1 MSHHDTIMLEN
12 QLPISELLDRAAQG
26 DNECRYWAGIRYFL
40 ADGLPKDDEEGY
52 RLCLAAAEQGHRRAQ
67 AFVGYFYSRGI
78 VVPYRPRLSIKWY
91 RLSAEQGYAAA
102 QYSLATFYL
111 YGKGVKKN
119 IRLAI
124 KWLELAA
131 AQEYLDALIKLGHLY
146 NDGEN
151 IEQDLKKAFCYF
163 LAAARQE
170 DAAAQ
175 YCVARMLDEGI
186 VTENRIDAFYWLDRS
201 AAQGYWPAVTTVG
214 RCAKFVLFDPEQEN
228 FGHLPISHPVPV
240 RVRTLITMEYLER
253 PCLEQMVKDI
263 HDYILLHP
271 QTRDRGDRDI
281 ALLLEAISHQ
291 GGCSTVPNLS

>member
-1 MSHHDTIMLEN
+1 MSHHDTIVIEN
-12 QLPISELLDRAAQG
+12 HLPISELLDRAAQG

-40 ADGLPKDDEEGY
+40 ADGLPKDDQEGY

-111 YGKGVKKN
+111 YGKGIKKS

-131 AQEYLDALIKLGHLY
+131 AQDDLDALIKLAHLY
-146 NDGEN
+146 NDGED
-151 IEQDLKKAFCYF
+151 IEQDLIKAFSYF
-163 LAAARQE
+163 LAAAKQGE
-170 DAAAQ
+170 AAAQ
-175 YCVARMLDEGI
+175 YSVARMLHEGI
-186 VTENRIDAFYWLDRS
+186 VTENRMDAFDWLDRS
-201 AAQGYWPAVTTVG
+201 ATQGYEPAVTTVG
-214 RCAKFVLFDPEQEN
+214 RCAEFVRFDPEQEN

-240 RVRTLITMEYLER
+240 RMRTLITMEYLGR
-253 PCLEQMVKDI
+253 SCLELIAKDI

-271 QTRDRGDRDI
+271 QNHDRGNRDI
-281 ALLLEAISHQ
+281 ARLLEAISHQ
-291 GGCSTVPNLS
+291 GN